1 MGWLARMFGTD
12 PATRVERARKLLEAG
27 EFNDARWE
35 LEDLDHPDAA
45 PLREK
50 ARQGL
55 VVLNLDEA
63 GARYRAGDFGGAQE
77 HLELA
82 KDFGATSSQLREVRR
97 IGREE
102 RARLKAEA
110 EAKAQA
116 ELLVPE
122 GDDPLWSLPP
132 DDPRIRYAVLLEA
145 WPDDL
150 RARLAALGPDFA
162 KAVMLI
168 EEGRGAQA
176 ASLLDPFVHRDP
188 VARWERARAHQQA
201 GSLAPAA
208 SDLATFG
215 EAVGHRRIGQQHT
228 ATVHAQVLARLRRF
242 DEALALI
249 DGCIAQGDE
258 DLALKGMR
266 VSLLEA
272 LGRLEE
278 AESSAETLLLTA
290 SKDQGLYRMLARIRL
305 RLDKRMGATAALEG
319 GLAKTCSNPG
329 KCGNQP
335 FDVHAARML
344 ASLYLEDRREP
355 GRVKELLA
363 ELGRNVQEPVWEDQ
377 YIAALQAR
385 NDGLPGV
392 DRLARLLKDALP
404 EGDPRRRQV
413 HQAFA
418 AQLTG

>member
-1 MGWLARMFGTD
+1 MGWFAQLFGTD
-12 PATRVERARKLLEAG
+12 PEAKVTRARGFLETG
-27 EFNDARWE
+27 SFNDARWE
-35 LEDLDHPDAA
+35 LEGVDHPEAA
-45 PLREK
+45 ALREQ

-55 VVLNLDEA
+55 VALNLDEA
-63 GARYRAGDFGGAQE
+63 AARYRAGDFGGAQE
-77 HLELA
+77 HLGLA
-82 KDFGATSSQLREVRR
+82 GDFGATSSQLREVRR
-97 IGREE
+97 VGREE
-102 RARLKAEA
+102 RARRKAEA

-150 RARLAALGPDFA
+150 RERLAALGPDFA

-168 EEGRGAQA
+168 EEGRGADA
-176 ASLLDPFVHRDP
+176 ARQLDPFVHQDP
-188 VARWERARAHQQA
+188 VARWERSRAHLQA

-215 EAVGHRRIGQQHT
+215 DKVGHRRIGQQHT
-228 ATVHAQVLARLRRF
+228 ATVHAQVLARMRRTEDALR
-242 DEALALI
+242 LI
-249 DGCIAQGDE
+249 EQCIADGDT
-258 DLALKGMR
+258 DLALQGMR

-272 LGRLEE
+272 MGKLVQ
-278 AESSAETLLLTA
+278 AESSAEVLLRKA
-290 SKDQGLYRMLARIRL
+290 PKDQGLYRMLARIRL
-305 RLDKRMGATAALEG
+305 GLDKRMGATAALEG

-344 ASLYLEDRREP
+344 AALYLEDRREP
-355 GRVKELLA
+355 ARVKELLA
-363 ELGRNVQEPVWEDQ
+363 DLGRYVQEPVWEDQ

-385 NDGLPGV
+385 NQGIPGV
-392 DRLARLLKDALP
+392 DRLAKLLKDALP
-404 EGDPRRRQV
+404 EGDLRRQQV
-413 HQAFA
+413 HQSFA
-418 AQLTG
+418 AQLSG

>member
-1 MGWLARMFGTD
+1 MGWLARLFGND
-12 PATRVERARKLLEAG
+12 PESKVARARDLLAAG
-27 EFNDARWE
+27 SFNDARWE
-35 LEDLDHPDAA
+35 LEELDHPEA
-45 PLREK
+45 PALREK

-63 GARYRAGDFGGAQE
+63 AARYRAGDFGGAQE
-77 HLELA
+77 HLNLA
-82 KDFGATSSQLREVRR
+82 GEFGATSSQLREVRR
-97 IGREE
+97 VGREE
-102 RARLKAEA
+102 RARRKAEA

-116 ELLVPE
+116 ELLIPE

-150 RARLAALGPDFA
+150 RERLAALGPDFA

-168 EEGRGAQA
+168 EEGRGAEA
-176 ASLLDPFVHRDP
+176 AGLLDPFVHTDP
-188 VARWERARAHQQA
+188 VARWERSRAHLQA
-201 GSLAPAA
+201 GNLAPAA

-215 EAVGHRRIGQQHT
+215 DRVGHRRIGQQHT
-228 ATVHAQVLARLRRF
+228 ATVHAQVLARLGRSG
-242 DEALALI
+242 EALALI
-249 DGCIAQGDE
+249 EGCIAAGDS
-258 DLALKGMR
+258 DLALQGMR

-272 LGRLEE
+272 MGRLME
-278 AESSAETLLLTA
+278 AETSAEGLLKKA
-290 SKDQGLYRMLARIRL
+290 PKDQGLYRMLARIRL

-344 ASLYLEDRREP
+344 TALYLEDRREP
-355 GRVKELLA
+355 VRVKELLA
-363 ELGRNVQEPVWEDQ
+363 DLGRYVREPAWEDQ
-377 YIAALQAR
+377 YIAALKAR

-392 DRLARLLKDALP
+392 DRLAQLLRDALP
-404 EGDPRRRQV
+404 EGDPRRQQV
-413 HQAFA
+413 HQSFA
-418 AQLTG
+418 AQLSG